1 MPKGLWNSFEN
12 ELPWQCKYAAKL
24 GDVHR
29 NKLEISL
36 GTLRINLSKSYN
48 LKGSVIAVEILIDP
62 VLLNKRKKP
71 TSFATPTVALVDRHA
86 CAFGW
91 CRQLSYH
98 SVGQASCS
106 GCDHLLCSCASGHRL
121 PLRCHRRLAKPS
133 RNRRGACTTSA
144 SGSLLFLLLACPLAP
159 LDQCRCCQQRVSF
172 LALRCPRS
180 DEESAAQSTSSA
192 YSAVAPMRST
202 RSQ

>member
-71 TSFATPTVALVDRHA
+71 TSFASFSTFPPAIKDLSLVVSKKEPAENIRIKVEEIVQSVISNDITMDPINLFDVFSGKGLSEDKKSIACSLRMRAPDRTLGEKEVNHA
-86 CAFGW
+86 FEKI
-91 CRQLSYH
+91 
-98 SVGQASCS
+98 
-106 GCDHLLCSCASGHRL
+106 RL
-121 PLRCHRRLAKPS
+121 GIENETDYELRK
-133 RNRRGACTTSA
+133 
-144 SGSLLFLLLACPLAP
+144 
-159 LDQCRCCQQRVSF
+159 
-172 LALRCPRS
+172 
-180 DEESAAQSTSSA
+180 
-192 YSAVAPMRST
+192 
-202 RSQ
+202 